1 MRLILFASFLLLS
14 MPGKAQIF
22 YGGSDFSPTG
32 IDSMDYP
39 AGLLYYIG
47 HTYGECRSM
56 GGIEISKTA
65 IKIWMAIPSEAQ
77 AWRAIDMPLYMV
89 NFKSPNSAYV
99 PLVYAFA
106 KKNRIKIISKH

>member
-1 MRLILFASFLLLS
+1 MRLILLTWFLLLS

-22 YGGSDFSPTG
+22 YGGSDLSPTG

-39 AGLLYYIG
+39 AGLIYYIG

-56 GGIEISKTA
+56 GAIAIYKTGVM
-65 IKIWMAIPSEAQ
+65 IWMSAPIEAQ
-77 AWRAIDMPLYMV
+77 AWRAIDMPLYVV
-89 NFKSPNSAYV
+89 NFKSPNPAYV